1 MELKLN
7 AQQVEIIKKF
17 PSKLSSIQ
25 GRRLIVIGDSGL
37 DEYVFGKVRRISPEA
52 PVPVV
57 EVLDHKSDLRLGLST
72 NVAQNITA
80 LGGICTL
87 ISVIGDD
94 PAAEDLKKLL
104 TKAKVGIDSLVKD
117 DSRPT
122 TRKLRV
128 MSGQHHVVRVDYEHQ
143 RFLSNE
149 IEKKVLERVGDQVGQ
164 SDGVIV
170 QDYAKGVLSESCIQ
184 SVVKL
189 AKAKKK
195 IIFVDPHRSTPVSY
209 YRGADLMT
217 PNYDEALA
225 LSGLRF
231 DDLRQASD
239 SLKEVGDT
247 LRKAIQSDKM
257 VITRGKD
264 GMSLYEGNR
273 FAQIPTFAQKVF
285 DVAGAGD
292 TVIAAL
298 SMAFASGFS
307 LEESCLLA
315 NEAAGVV
322 VAKVGCVPCPY
333 SELVDSVSKHIE
345 TLA

>member
-7 AQQVEIIKKF
+7 SQQVEMIR
-17 PSKLSSIQ
+17 KLPAKLDAIQ
-25 GRRLIVIGDSGL
+25 KRRLIVIGDSGL
-37 DEYVFGKVRRISPEA
+37 DEYVFGRVRRISPEA
-52 PVPVV
+52 PVPIV
-57 EVLDHKSDLRLGLST
+57 EVLDHKPDLRLGLST
-72 NVAQNITA
+72 NVAQNISA
-80 LGGICTL
+80 LGGICDL
-87 ISVIGDD
+87 ISVVGDD
-94 PAAEDLKKLL
+94 PAAEDLKALL
-104 TKAKVGIDSLVKD
+104 SRSNISTEYLVRDS
-117 DSRPT
+117 SRPT
-122 TRKLRV
+122 TRKLRI

-143 RFLSNE
+143 RFLSPE
-149 IEKKVLERVGDQVGQ
+149 VEKKVVERVGDQVAKA
-164 SDGVIV
+164 DGVIV
-170 QDYAKGVLSESCIQ
+170 QDYAKGVLSETCIQ

-195 IIFVDPHRSTPVSY
+195 TVFVDPHRSTPVHY
-209 YRGADLMT
+209 YRGSDLMT

-264 GMSLYEGNR
+264 GMSLFEGSR
-273 FAQIPTFAQKVF
+273 SAQIPTFARQVF

-298 SMAFASGFS
+298 SMSFAAGFS
-307 LEESCLLA
+307 LEESCLVA

-333 SELVDSVSKHIE
+333 AELLTSLENHNS
-345 TLA
+345 

>member
-1 MELKLN
+1 MQLNSKQIEMIKSIPQKVTNLK
-7 AQQVEIIKKF
+7 
-17 PSKLSSIQ
+17 
-25 GRRLIVIGDSGL
+25 GTRLIVVGDSGL
-37 DEYVFGKVRRISPEA
+37 DEYVFGRVRRISPEA

-57 EVLDHKSDLRLGLST
+57 EVLDQQATDYRLGLAT
-72 NVAQNITA
+72 NVAQNITS
-80 LGGICTL
+80 LGGECDL
-87 ISVIGDD
+87 ISVVGDD
-94 PAAEDLKKLL
+94 AAAGDLKKLL
-104 TKAKVGIDSLVKD
+104 LKARIPVDHLLTD
-117 DSRPT
+117 HSRPT

-143 RFLSNE
+143 RFLSSE
-149 IEKKVLERVGDQVGQ
+149 MEKRIIERAADLMANA
-164 SDGVIV
+164 DGVII

-184 SVVKL
+184 AVIQL
-189 AKAKKK
+189 AKSKKK
-195 IIFVDPHRSTPVSY
+195 TVFVDPHRSTPVTY
-209 YRGADLMT
+209 YKGADLMT

-239 SLKEVGDT
+239 SLKEVGDV
-247 LRKAIQSDKM
+247 LRKAINCEKM

-264 GMSLYEGNR
+264 GMSLYEGTR
-273 FAQIPTFAQKVF
+273 FAQIPTFARQVF

-298 SMAFASGFS
+298 SMAHSSGMS

-322 VAKVGCVPCPY
+322 VAKVGCVPCAY
-333 SELVDSVSKHIE
+333 DELLESVNRHIE
-345 TLA
+345 SLS